1 MFALKSENWKGYQ
14 TDLLL
19 QDTRKMWGIQRF
31 KEKHKQLVIVG
42 YVTAA
47 Y

>member
-1 MFALKSENWKGYQ
+1 MFALKFENWKGFQ
-14 TDLLL
+14 ADLFL
-19 QDTRKMWGIQRF
+19 QGARKMWGIQHF